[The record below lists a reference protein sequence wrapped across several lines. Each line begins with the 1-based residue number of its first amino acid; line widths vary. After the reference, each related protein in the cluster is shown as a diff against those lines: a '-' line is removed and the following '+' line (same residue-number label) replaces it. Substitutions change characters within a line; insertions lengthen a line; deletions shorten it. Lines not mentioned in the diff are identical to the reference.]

1 MVVRKKTD
9 EAQETVQSTLND
21 DTSAKCEETAACCTE
36 TEQCCEGS
44 ETKEQADRIIRNHM
58 LTAMGVGLIPL
69 PVVDMVGITGVQLNM
84 LRRLSNTYE
93 VPFTE
98 HKVKNILTS
107 LVGGGSV
114 LPLGGALS
122 SFVKMIP
129 VVGQAMGAITMPI
142 TAGAVTYAVGKV
154 FHQHFASGG
163 TFLTFDPDKVREYYT
178 QMLEEG
184 KAAATKAKASISTAA

>member
-1 MVVRKKTD
+1 MVVSKKTD
-9 EAQETVQSTLND
+9 EAKETVQEKQ
-21 DTSAKCEETAACCTE
+21 SAQYDEKAACCTE

-44 ETKEQADRIIRNHM
+44 ETKEQAERIIRNHM
-58 LTAMGVGLIPL
+58 LTAMGVGLIPF

-93 VPFTE
+93 IPFAD

-114 LPLGGALS
+114 LPLGGALM
-122 SFVKMIP
+122 SFVKIIP
-129 VVGQAMGAITMPI
+129 IVGQAIGAVTMPAA
-142 TAGAVTYAVGKV
+142 AGAVTYAVGKV

-163 TFLTFDPDKVREYYT
+163 TFLTFDPDKVREYYA

-184 KAAATKAKASISTAA
+184 KAVAAKAKAAVSTAG

>member
-1 MVVRKKTD
+1 MAIKKETD
-9 EAQETVQSTLND
+9 KEKATVENTTIQD
-21 DTSAKCEETAACCTE
+21 DGSVQCDEKTACCVA
-36 TEQCCEGS
+36 S
-44 ETKEQADRIIRNHM
+44 DNKEKGERIIRNHL

-69 PVVDMVGITGVQLNM
+69 PLVDMVGITGVQLNM

-107 LVGGGSV
+107 LVGGGSI
-114 LPLGGALS
+114 LPLGRTLIS
-122 SFVKMIP
+122 LTKMIP
-129 VVGQAMGAITMPI
+129 VAGQTIGAVAMPV

-163 TFLTFDPDKVREYYT
+163 TFLTFDPDKVREYYK

-184 KAAATKAKASISTAA
+184 KAIAAKAKASVSPAS

>member
-1 MVVRKKTD
+1 MTVWEMAIKKATD
-9 EAQETVQSTLND
+9 KETTTVEKTTIQDDGSAQ
-21 DTSAKCEETAACCTE
+21 CEETTACCAA
-36 TEQCCEGS
+36 S
-44 ETKEQADRIIRNHM
+44 DAKEQGERIIRNHL

-69 PVVDMVGITGVQLNM
+69 PLVDMVGITGVQLNM

-114 LPLGGALS
+114 LPLGGTLIS
-122 SFVKMIP
+122 LTKLIP
-129 VVGQAMGAITMPI
+129 VAGQAIGAVTMPV

-163 TFLTFDPDKVREYYT
+163 TFLTFDPDKVREYYK

-184 KAAATKAKASISTAA
+184 KAIAAKAKASVSPAS

>member
-1 MVVRKKTD
+1 MVVSKKTD
-9 EAQETVQSTLND
+9 ETKETVQSTVKD
-21 DTSAKCEETAACCTE
+21 DKSAKCEETAACCTE
-36 TEQCCEGS
+36 TEQCCEGI
-44 ETKEQADRIIRNHM
+44 ETKEQGERIIRNHM

-69 PVVDMVGITGVQLNM
+69 PVIDMVAITGVQLNM

-114 LPLGGALS
+114 VPLGGTLIS
-122 SFVKMIP
+122 LVKMIP
-129 VVGQAMGAITMPI
+129 GIGQAVGSVTMPI

-163 TFLTFDPDKVREYYT
+163 TFLTFDPDKVREYYAR
-178 QMLEEG
+178 MLEEG
-184 KAAATKAKASISTAA
+184 KAVAAKAKASVSAAG

>member
-1 MVVRKKTD
+1 MITKKETD
-9 EAQETVQSTLND
+9 EAKKTEEGAAVQD
-21 DTSAKCEETAACCTE
+21 DQSAQCEETTGCC
-36 TEQCCEGS
+36 S
-44 ETKEQADRIIRNHM
+44 ASDSKEKGERIIRNHL
-58 LTAMGVGLIPL
+58 LTAMGVGLIPF

-98 HKVKNILTS
+98 HKVKNILAS
-107 LVGGGSV
+107 LLGGSSV
-114 LPLGGALS
+114 LPIGRTLMSL
-122 SFVKMIP
+122 VKAVP
-129 VVGQAMGAITMPI
+129 LAGQAIGAVTMPI

-163 TFLTFDPDKVREYYT
+163 TFLTFDPDKVREYYK

-184 KAAATKAKASISTAA
+184 KVIASKAKASVSTAS